1 MPKKAEIT
9 ACQAIPEG
17 FVNSKRA
24 IGLFRWHVDDTVV
37 GAHKASDLVLRKVGR
52 KWYLASFV
60 YFFNNRDI
68 ENHMIPRPTQWF
80 LLDLLTGK
88 LVQAYICEKN
98 DFSEASFHDKLSM
111 AFSSETE
118 RDISREYYQGIYA
131 ILDEVRLGLLNG
143 KKLDEEAYDRYLDG
157 MLANIP
163 DAYRQFFLDM
173 SDVDGSKAIIRRE

>member
-1 MPKKAEIT
+1 
-9 ACQAIPEG
+9 
-17 FVNSKRA
+17 
-24 IGLFRWHVDDTVV
+24 
-37 GAHKASDLVLRKVGR
+37 
-52 KWYLASFV
+52 
-60 YFFNNRDI
+60 
-68 ENHMIPRPTQWF
+68 
-80 LLDLLTGK
+80 
-88 LVQAYICEKN
+88 
-98 DFSEASFHDKLSM
+98 M

-173 SDVDGSKAIIRRE
+173 SDVDGSKTIIRRV